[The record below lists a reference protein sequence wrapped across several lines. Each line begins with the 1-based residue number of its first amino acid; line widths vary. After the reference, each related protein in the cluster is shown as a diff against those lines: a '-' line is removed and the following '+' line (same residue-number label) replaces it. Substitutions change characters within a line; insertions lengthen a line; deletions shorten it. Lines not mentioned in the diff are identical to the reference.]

1 MFLNFFAKYFFEIFI
16 IQKHSAL
23 LHAHISKSRKI
34 ILKFFFVLFRP
45 PTQITFFVS
54 TNDKHFFFTFA
65 ISTNLLFLFH
75 FYDVIYGID
84 NDDDVINGIIA
95 DDDVINGIVGKWILV
110 FAIPADLERFVA
122 HPRKK
127 NVFKFFRLVHNNVA
141 HSGKKM
147 LLNFL
152 DCSITR
158 RFHMG
163 IRWHL

>member
-1 MFLNFFAKYFFEIFI
+1 MIDINYKGLQMSQMSTDVYRCLWLECHKITDQVSFWFEDTGKKSTISIFFQKYKILLYCVSQFFLLSIFFVIFI

-75 FYDVIYGID
+75 FL
-84 NDDDVINGIIA
+84 
-95 DDDVINGIVGKWILV
+95 W
-110 FAIPADLERFVA
+110 R
-122 HPRKK
+122 H
-127 NVFKFFRLVHNNVA
+127 
-141 HSGKKM
+141 
-147 LLNFL
+147 
-152 DCSITR
+152 
-158 RFHMG
+158 
-163 IRWHL
+163 